1 DGAGG
6 GLRERDRELEV
17 LGAGAVALEQ
27 GHVVDRDVGVEGRNH
42 VVVFDRAQALVVGDL
57 GVLRGA
63 RQVDDE
69 VLVVLHVCVAHDRD
83 RDRLR
88 ELALG
93 EAQLA
98 AGGGVVG
105 GLGGGPV
112 GGLVVDRD
120 GAGGG
125 LRERDRELEVL
136 GAGAV
141 ALEQGH
147 VVDRDVRV
155 EGRNHVVVLDRAQ
168 ALVVGDLGVLRGA
181 RQVDDEVLVV
191 LHVCVAHDRD
201 RDRLRELALGEAQ
214 LAAGGGVVGGL
225 GGGPV
230 GGLVVD
236 RDGAGG
242 GLRERDR
249 ELEVLGAGAVALEQ
263 GHVVDRDV
271 RVEGRNHVVVLDR
284 AQALV
289 VGDLGVLRGARQ
301 VDDEVLV
308 VLHVCV
314 AHDRDR
320 DRLRELAL
328 GEAQLAAGGGVVGGL
343 GGGPV
348 GGLVVDRDGAG
359 CGLRERDRE
368 LEVLGAGAV
377 ALEQGH
383 VVDRDVRVE
392 GRNHVVVFDR
402 AQALVVGDLGVL
414 RGARQV
420 DDEVLVVLHVCV
432 AHDRDRDRLRELALG
447 EAQLAA
453 GGGVVGGLGG
463 GPVGGLVVDRDG
475 AGGGL
480 RERDRELEVLGAGAV
495 ALEQGHVVDRDV
507 GVEGRNHVI
516 VLDRAQALVVGDLG
530 VLRGARQV

>member
-1 DGAGG
+1 
-6 GLRERDRELEV
+6 
-17 LGAGAVALEQ
+17 GAVALEQ
-27 GHVVDRDVGVEGRNH
+27 GHVVDRDVLVEGRNH

-112 GGLVVDRD
+112 GGLVGDRD

-141 ALEQGH
+141 ALEQ
-147 VVDRDVRV
+147 
-155 EGRNHVVVLDRAQ
+155 
-168 ALVVGDLGVLRGA
+168 
-181 RQVDDEVLVV
+181 
-191 LHVCVAHDRD
+191 
-201 RDRLRELALGEAQ
+201 
-214 LAAGGGVVGGL
+214 
-225 GGGPV
+225 
-230 GGLVVD
+230 
-236 RDGAGG
+236 
-242 GLRERDR
+242 
-249 ELEVLGAGAVALEQ
+249 
-263 GHVVDRDV
+263 
-271 RVEGRNHVVVLDR
+271 
-284 AQALV
+284 
-289 VGDLGVLRGARQ
+289 
-301 VDDEVLV
+301 
-308 VLHVCV
+308 
-314 AHDRDR
+314 
-320 DRLRELAL
+320 
-328 GEAQLAAGGGVVGGL
+328 
-343 GGGPV
+343 
-348 GGLVVDRDGAG
+348 
-359 CGLRERDRE
+359 
-368 LEVLGAGAV
+368 
-377 ALEQGH
+377 
-383 VVDRDVRVE
+383 
-392 GRNHVVVFDR
+392 NHVVVFDR

-463 GPVGGLVVDRDG
+463 G
-475 AGGGL
+475 
-480 RERDRELEVLGAGAV
+480 
-495 ALEQGHVVDRDV
+495 
-507 GVEGRNHVI
+507 
-516 VLDRAQALVVGDLG
+516 
-530 VLRGARQV
+530 